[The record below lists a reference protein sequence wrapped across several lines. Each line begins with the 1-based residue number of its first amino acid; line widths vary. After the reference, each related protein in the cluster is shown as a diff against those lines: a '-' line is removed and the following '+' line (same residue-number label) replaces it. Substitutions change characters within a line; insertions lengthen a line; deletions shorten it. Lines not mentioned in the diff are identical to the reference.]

1 MREQSTLFT
10 NLVRGEALVAR
21 DVNDLLYGSLDM
33 LVLKALAWGP
43 RHGYTI
49 AQWIEDRAKGE
60 LAIVDVALYKALH
73 RLESAGAVDAEWGVS
88 ANNRRAKY
96 YSLTAKG
103 RRALAAE
110 AAVWRRYAAAVG
122 AVLDSAK
129 A

>member
-1 MREQSTLFT
+1 M
-10 NLVRGEALVAR
+10 AR

-122 AVLDSAK
+122 AVLDSVEA
-129 A
+129 

>member
-122 AVLDSAK
+122 AVLDSVEA
-129 A
+129 

>member
-1 MREQSTLFT
+1 MREPSTLFT
-10 NLVRGEALVAR
+10 NLVRGEAPVAR

-43 RHGYTI
+43 LHGYTI

-122 AVLDSAK
+122 AVLDSVEA
-129 A
+129 

>member
-1 MREQSTLFT
+1 
-10 NLVRGEALVAR
+10 VAR

-49 AQWIEDRAKGE
+49 AQWIEDRTKGE

-96 YSLTAKG
+96 YSLTATG
-103 RRALAAE
+103 RRALTAE

-122 AVLDSAK
+122 AVLDSAE